1 MNSQLVLYTSRVV
14 YVLHKTAHENP
25 IREDLVSLCKDWSK
39 ALPVLE
45 LSNRNSPCN
54 LSLFIESAMKVGEL
68 DPAASLVRLAKMS
81 VLGFIEN
88 SDSLSKLRTCI
99 RLLLRCQSDMN
110 EESVIEATDALA
122 LRMVDHVCMKSND
135 EDMLLLVKDLELYP
149 AGHPETYLI
158 RFFESN
164 NLILLIQ
171 VGRIFR
177 MYAQVLELL
186 KKTSIKSSHAMM
198 LIQDPGYM
206 GHLTPD
212 CFDIFVE
219 MKRSSRHLIVASLIS
234 SSKLCIE
241 SSSTALLS
249 CLLSRIDMYSNAIP
263 DFFVQNIREFIRE
276 TPALDSS
283 PNLLTLF
290 LLCKLLLRDEDLI
303 TLTEQ
308 FFPKFD
314 IELIR
319 NAALSASQLSLVASL
334 SKLQGDWFNYSLVRM
349 KLLDNQT
356 SSESLEDLFP
366 VLLEC
371 FRKMNLHEASANVLL
386 REVRRALLTPD
397 LCSWLN
403 VS

>member
-1 MNSQLVLYTSRVV
+1 
-14 YVLHKTAHENP
+14 
-25 IREDLVSLCKDWSK
+25 
-39 ALPVLE
+39 
-45 LSNRNSPCN
+45 
-54 LSLFIESAMKVGEL
+54 
-68 DPAASLVRLAKMS
+68 
-81 VLGFIEN
+81 
-88 SDSLSKLRTCI
+88 
-99 RLLLRCQSDMN
+99 
-110 EESVIEATDALA
+110 
-122 LRMVDHVCMKSND
+122 
-135 EDMLLLVKDLELYP
+135 
-149 AGHPETYLI
+149 
-158 RFFESN
+158 
-164 NLILLIQ
+164 
-171 VGRIFR
+171 